1 MDIRKESNDY
11 ILKLNGDEVLFFLN
25 GSLSLIKIMN

>member
-11 ILKLNGDEVLFFLN
+11 ILKLNGDEGQGAAIRELAW
-25 GSLSLIKIMN
+25 